1 MKKQKTLLLSLVFGL
16 VGLQPGLV
24 MASQCV
30 AVTGIASMVGVER
43 AYARQMAI
51 RNGLEIASM
60 QSNLNVSSRQDVEN
74 FALKNQASRFTTN
87 SKVERFGIMGEYAD
101 EEQNQYEV
109 ELNVCLTEDP
119 NACGNIFGTHYQNR
133 IVVAPVII
141 ENSYEAR
148 DIANLL
154 PGYQLELQRRLM
166 EAGYRN
172 LETIEYVQAV
182 EPGRMITPNLSP
194 EVLQPIQDQTGGQF
208 LLMSV
213 VRSASAHSENRSIMD
228 GVRRFYDIEVDPNR
242 RYVELDWY
250 LVDLNKQ
257 RIVKQKREGF
267 EIKGDA
273 RVGRDRPF
281 GTAAFFKT
289 HTGQAFNAI
298 LNQQVDNIG
307 QHMRCELLETEVI
320 DVRNGEYVLFLSE
333 ESGVQVGDQLAVYQR
348 SGNPVRFQGR
358 NLGVD
363 EQPSGFLKVKR
374 IMPKFAIAE
383 LVAQNGV
390 VQVGDVVRSW

>member
-1 MKKQKTLLLSLVFGL
+1 MNKQKTLLLILFVALFGL
-16 VGLQPGLV
+16 VPGLV
-24 MASQCV
+24 AAKCV
-30 AVTGIASMVGVER
+30 SATGIASMVGVER

-51 RNGLEIASM
+51 RNALEIASM

-74 FALKNQASRFTTN
+74 FTLKNQASRFTTN
-87 SKVERFGIMGEYAD
+87 SKVQRFGIMEEFAD
-101 EEQNQYEV
+101 EEQKQYEV
-109 ELNVCLTEDP
+109 VLNVCLTEDP

-166 EAGYRN
+166 GAGYRN
-172 LETIEYVQAV
+172 LESIDYAQAV
-182 EPGRMITPNLSP
+182 EPGRMVTPNLTP
-194 EVLQPIQDQTGGQF
+194 DVLRPIQDQTGGQF

-213 VRSASAHSENRSIMD
+213 IRSAAAQSENRSIMD
-228 GVRRFYDIEVDPNR
+228 NVRRFYDIEIDPNR
-242 RYVELDWY
+242 RYIELDWY
-250 LVDLNKQ
+250 LVDLHKH
-257 RIVKQKREGF
+257 RIVKQNREGF
-267 EIKGDA
+267 ELKGDA

-281 GTAAFFKT
+281 GTAAFFNT
-289 HTGQAFNAI
+289 NTGQAFNTI
-298 LNQQVDNIG
+298 LNMQVQNIM
-307 QHMRCELLETEVI
+307 QHMQCELLETEVI

-358 NLGVD
+358 NLGMD
-363 EQPSGFLKVKR
+363 EQPSGFLKIKR
-374 IMPKFAIAE
+374 IMPKFAVAE
-383 LVAQNGV
+383 LVAQNGL